1 MAANRKFKPLEGSL
15 DNKLAVVAGR
25 VAIGATGAVG
35 AQTRGRGITVTR
47 TAVGDYT
54 LTLPYAVPA
63 INFVKCEIEE
73 DADVAYL
80 AKVKVVD
87 ASAGTIT
94 LTVYTAAAPTTPAD
108 PPSGSFLHFLV
119 AFCMSSATN

>member
-1 MAANRKFKPLEGSL
+1 MATNRKFKPVWGTL
-15 DNKLAVVAGR
+15 DNKAAFIAGR

-35 AQTRGRGITVTR
+35 AQTRGRGVTVTR

-54 LTLPYAVPA
+54 LTLPYPVAD

-80 AKVKVVD
+80 AKVKVVN
-87 ASAGTIT
+87 AAAGTVT
-94 LTVYTAAAPTTPAD
+94 LTVYTGAATTTPAD
-108 PPSGSFLHFLV
+108 PPSGSFLHFFLV
-119 AFCMSSATN
+119 FCLAKSNN